1 MDSGEEIPALN
12 EEWNFLGA
20 NVLEWSSGMAA
31 ALIASNAI
39 FADAIA
45 TSMPYLLGIWV
56 FTTTSLATMRK
67 RYPDESRGV
76 RNQFMTSC
84 GFNPPGI
91 PAPSAL
97 QSVWSGCP
105 VKKMDENCEFIQLGL
120 LEIFPKFDPIA
131 EEVES
136 DRPNRRI

>member
-1 MDSGEEIPALN
+1 MDNGEEIPGLN

-20 NVLEWSSGMAA
+20 NLLEWCSGMAA
-31 ALIASNAI
+31 ALIASNAV
-39 FADAIA
+39 FGDAVA

-56 FTTTSLATMRK
+56 FTTTTLASMRK

-84 GFNPPGI
+84 GFEPPGI

-97 QSVWSGCP
+97 QSNWSGSP
-105 VKKMDENCEFIQLGL
+105 IRDLNDQCEFVQLGL
-120 LEIFPKFDPIA
+120 LEIFPKNDPNVDEI
-131 EEVES
+131 ES
-136 DRPNRRI
+136 SRGRGRI